1 MDRLSPPA
9 TGAAGRCA
17 GRDGSGPAAAC
28 EEVTAACPRGDEA
41 TRGCERALPRTRRS
55 AAAHDRAPPT
65 PGAGAGRGDT
75 GPRGCGRN
83 RAHSTKRPMHVRRAE
98 RPAIAVRTARPPR
111 GIGAGH
117 ERGAPMRGQ
126 AHGRAARG
134 GPGARKAHRD
144 PAGPRNGSSPRRRR
158 RGLDRS
164 REVRSA
170 ADAEHLRA
178 ADRAGALGGGLAVLH
193 RDLLRVLHLALCLA
207 LDAIRLGHSGSL
219 PFVTVDVV
227 GPLARRS
234 SVTSDTGS
242 AQPSVLGSSNP
253 TDPGR
258 RELAQR

>member
-117 ERGAPMRGQ
+117 ERGAPSRGAAARQ
-126 AHGRAARG
+126 GRPRGAGASHGRPRQGRPRRPRRQEGPPRSGRAEKRIEPPPSPARARSIARG
-134 GPGARKAHRD
+134 AVSRRCGTSSCRRPGR
-144 PAGPRNGSSPRRRR
+144 
-158 RGLDRS
+158 
-164 REVRSA
+164 
-170 ADAEHLRA
+170 
-178 ADRAGALGGGLAVLH
+178 
-193 RDLLRVLHLALCLA
+193 C
-207 LDAIRLGHSGSL
+207 
-219 PFVTVDVV
+219 
-227 GPLARRS
+227 
-234 SVTSDTGS
+234 
-242 AQPSVLGSSNP
+242 
-253 TDPGR
+253 PGR
-258 RELAQR
+258 RACRSSS